1 MTIRPNWSHS
11 SPTNWRRPRTA
22 LKVVIIP
29 SYVVGYLWHKLDH
42 VHFELISVD
51 FVAAVNDKI
60 AQQLKSAVGQLQ
72 KKKDLVENMSKPV
85 LIKFVSGELRG
96 VVENVDTN
104 DSSSSLMK
112 RVTADASIGET
123 INF

>member
-1 MTIRPNWSHS
+1 M
-11 SPTNWRRPRTA
+11 
-22 LKVVIIP
+22 
-29 SYVVGYLWHKLDH
+29 WHKLDH

-104 DSSSSLMK
+104 DSLSSLMK